1 MDLPLTLMALKRH
14 TGINS
19 DEKLRQ
25 KQACWPKWIQY
36 HSQWSWALTKFK
48 TLFGWLR
55 GIHETYETPSLPPG
69 ISHYSFED
77 IITEYQTN
85 HFFALYLKH
94 INLCSINNIDDLPS
108 RLLSEKI
115 TSNCQLSS
123 TYQNSIWKEE
133 MFKEDSLW
141 GMFSNFFFLAIGLSL
156 PMIIHLETLWE
167 IGKSGGT
174 LIEEVKKPL
183 KHLRPSLVPKA
194 FPCGP
199 NALRNAVWK
208 PQV

>member
-1 MDLPLTLMALKRH
+1 MRNWGKSKPAGQNGFSTVHSAHEHLL
-14 TGINS
+14 NS
-19 DEKLRQ
+19 RR
-25 KQACWPKWIQY
+25 C
-36 HSQWSWALTKFK
+36 
-48 TLFGWLR
+48 FGWLG
-55 GIHETYETPSLPPG
+55 GIHETCETPSLPPG

-85 HFFALYLKH
+85 HFFALYLKR

-141 GMFSNFFFLAIGLSL
+141 GMVSDFFFFFFGNRFFTSNDNSL
-156 PMIIHLETLWE
+156 GNSVGNREEWRYSVWRGQEAPET
-167 IGKSGGT
+167 
-174 LIEEVKKPL
+174 PQ
-183 KHLRPSLVPKA
+183 
-194 FPCGP
+194 
-199 NALRNAVWK
+199 ALFAT
-208 PQV
+208 

>member
-1 MDLPLTLMALKRH
+1 MRNWGKSKPAGQNGFSTVHSAHEHLL
-14 TGINS
+14 NS
-19 DEKLRQ
+19 RR
-25 KQACWPKWIQY
+25 C
-36 HSQWSWALTKFK
+36 
-48 TLFGWLR
+48 FGWLG
-55 GIHETYETPSLPPG
+55 GIHETCETPSLPPG
-69 ISHYSFED
+69 ILHYSFED

-85 HFFALYLKH
+85 HFFALYLKR

-141 GMFSNFFFLAIGLSL
+141 GMVSDFFFFFLATGFSL

-174 LIEEVKKPL
+174 LFEEVKKPL
-183 KHLRPSLVPKA
+183 KHLRPSLLPKA

-208 PQV
+208 PQVRGKSKIFTPSQVLSF